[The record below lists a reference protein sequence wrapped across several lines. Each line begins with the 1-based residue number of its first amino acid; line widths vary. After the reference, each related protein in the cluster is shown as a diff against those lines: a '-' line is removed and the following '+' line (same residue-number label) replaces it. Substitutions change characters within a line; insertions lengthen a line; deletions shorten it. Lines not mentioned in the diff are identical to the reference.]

1 MVPTATHR
9 AQGNAVVSTP
19 QAAVNTAP
27 PTPRE
32 MAQIALGLTVVCLL
46 ASIILGGFYLWTE
59 PAKEHNVAARE
70 QLLIRQLLDLSDAAE
85 VGEVRRY
92 LLWRGTELEVFYLGA
107 SRLVQLDAVGS
118 VIATHDVPPEVA
130 AGGDADAWVASVAKP
145 GAEQE
150 LRYVGRFFVGHE
162 GGTRAGYVIEGKTI
176 GFKTWIRFFLAI
188 DPDYSLRG
196 IEIIEHEED
205 PGLGDQITEPYF
217 KHQYTGRSF
226 DDIATI
232 EVTKDPL
239 PGAWRTALEALG
251 ETELDA
257 WLRQNADNLAAHPDI
272 HAITGATISSVAV
285 ADGVKRALANFRK
298 RMDLVEEHL

>member
-1 MVPTATHR
+1 M
-9 AQGNAVVSTP
+9 STP
-19 QAAVNTAP
+19 EAAVNTAP
-27 PTPRE
+27 PTLRE
-32 MAQIALGLTVVCLL
+32 MAQIAIGLTVVCLI

-70 QLLIRQLLDLSDAAE
+70 QLLIRQLLALSDAAE

-92 LLWRGTELEVFYLGA
+92 LLWRGTNLEVFYLGE
-107 SRLVQLDAVGS
+107 SRLVQLDAVGN
-118 VIATHDVPPEVA
+118 VIATHDVPPETA
-130 AGGDADAWVASVAKP
+130 TGGDADAWVASVAEP
-145 GAEQE
+145 SEQQE
-150 LRYVGRFFVGHE
+150 LRYVGRFFTGREKGVD
-162 GGTRAGYVIEGKTI
+162 AGFVIEGKSI

-188 DPDYSLRG
+188 DPDFNLLG

-205 PGLGDQITEPYF
+205 PGLGDQIAEPYF
-217 KHQYTGRSF
+217 KHQFTGRSF

-239 PGAWRTALEALG
+239 PNEWRDALEALG
-251 ETELDA
+251 EAALDD
-257 WLRQNADNLAAHPDI
+257 WLKQNAGNLAAHPDI

-298 RMDLVEEHL
+298 RMELVEAHL